1 MSPQKNIPNPYRK
14 ENIEKEK
21 EKEKPK
27 EKEIPK
33 EKKLNPID
41 KFALKQ
47 KMLQEH
53 DEKMKNIMQA
63 KLSPLPAFHAKGN
76 ESLNKQ

>member
-21 EKEKPK
+21 EKPK

-33 EKKLNPID
+33 EK
-41 KFALKQ
+41 
-47 KMLQEH
+47 
-53 DEKMKNIMQA
+53 
-63 KLSPLPAFHAKGN
+63 
-76 ESLNKQ
+76 

>member
-1 MSPQKNIPNPYRK
+1 MSPKKNIPNPCRK

-33 EKKLNPID
+33 EK
-41 KFALKQ
+41 
-47 KMLQEH
+47 
-53 DEKMKNIMQA
+53 
-63 KLSPLPAFHAKGN
+63 
-76 ESLNKQ
+76 